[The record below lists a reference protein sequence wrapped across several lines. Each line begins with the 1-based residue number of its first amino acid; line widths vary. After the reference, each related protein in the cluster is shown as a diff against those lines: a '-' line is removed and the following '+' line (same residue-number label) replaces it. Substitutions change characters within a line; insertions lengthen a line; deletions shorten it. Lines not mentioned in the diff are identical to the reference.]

1 MSEVKEWSPEE
12 SKEEEKPEEKLLSET
27 PPRRPVSWWLCADD
41 ARKPAKCIAQ
51 LLSPVDTDA
60 GWLMHEVC
68 DAIFSMVYEHLAV
81 QGELYVCSMLGVVVW
96 IW

>member
-1 MSEVKEWSPEE
+1 MSDVKKESSPKE

-27 PPRRPVSWWLCADD
+27 PPSRRSVSWWLCADD
-41 ARKPAKCIAQ
+41 AKRPSTCIAQ

-68 DAIFSMVYEHLAV
+68 DAIFSMV
-81 QGELYVCSMLGVVVW
+81 
-96 IW
+96 